1 MWSPPPWCWMTHDG
15 LCRLR
20 IIFKSASCVKLTC
33 VINTDL
39 VFINYVNGSRYLV
52 VVMFEVII
60 SMVSEALLG
69 MCTCAFK
76 KCGVRRNV
84 CVERLGSVRY
94 IHRTALV
101 NRVKHK
107 KASLQ
112 RTERPRANSS
122 ELPRPPDGRPVKGQ
136 PNARADG
143 RARRARGPGHRNLR
157 GREGVK
163 TGNLSVGRI
172 R

>member
-1 MWSPPPWCWMTHDG
+1 MWRCDPIPESCTIIMDVLRKRLSMWSPPPWCWMTHDG

-39 VFINYVNGSRYLV
+39 VAINYVNGSRYLV

-122 ELPRPPDGRPVKGQ
+122 ELPRPPCIPHSA
-136 PNARADG
+136 NTLEFF
-143 RARRARGPGHRNLR
+143 N
-157 GREGVK
+157 
-163 TGNLSVGRI
+163 VGFGS
-172 R
+172 

>member
-39 VFINYVNGSRYLV
+39 VPISYVNGSRYLV
-52 VVMFEVII
+52 VFTHEVII

-69 MCTCAFK
+69 MCTCALK
-76 KCGVRRNV
+76 KCDGRRKV
-84 CVERLGSVRY
+84 CVERLGSVRS

-101 NRVKHK
+101 NRVTHT
-107 KASLQ
+107 KASLHRAEQ
-112 RTERPRANSS
+112 PRANSS
-122 ELPRPPDGRPVKGQ
+122 ELPRPP
-136 PNARADG
+136 RA
-143 RARRARGPGHRNLR
+143 P
-157 GREGVK
+157 
-163 TGNLSVGRI
+163 
-172 R
+172 

>member
-39 VFINYVNGSRYLV
+39 VAINYVNGSRYLV

-122 ELPRPPDGRPVKGQ
+122 ELPRPPRIKKKAAFCDVC
-136 PNARADG
+136 AD
-143 RARRARGPGHRNLR
+143 ARGILKYSPCLGDCIKY
-157 GREGVK
+157 GAAIAASG
-163 TGNLSVGRI
+163 
-172 R
+172 